1 MGNTANKRIQTVLL
15 TGAGGTIGRE
25 IIKILLGR
33 QGEYLVRAFDLPTP
47 KNREYFGRYE
57 GQIEVFYGD
66 ITKPQDLEEA
76 TKGVD
81 HVIHLASVIPPLA
94 DEKPLLVDS
103 VNVGGT
109 RKLLK
114 AVEENSPSSFFLFA
128 SSVAV
133 YGDRFLDPFIK
144 VGDPLNPSEGDHYG
158 QGKVLMEE
166 SIQKSKLQWTAFRLP
181 AIMGP
186 QNHVMSGIM
195 FRMPLQQLMEIATP
209 RDTARAFVNAL
220 SSHRE
225 ELTGRVFNLGGGAEA
240 TTTYGDFLANNF
252 RIYGL
257 GEFDFPLH
265 AFATKNFHCGFYEDG
280 DVLEGILH
288 FRRDTLESYYRQL
301 ENSISWVQKK
311 ATQLMAPLVKSYLL
325 HLSEPYKAW
334 KSRDAEAIDFFFR
347 E

>member
-1 MGNTANKRIQTVLL
+1 MKEVKNNSLQTVLL

-25 IIKILLGR
+25 IIKILLR
-33 QGEYLVRAFDLPTP
+33 RSSEYVVRAFDLPSA
-47 KNREYFGRYE
+47 KNREFFSRHE
-57 GQIEVFYGD
+57 GDIEVFYGD
-66 ITKPQDLEEA
+66 ITKPGDLEEA

-81 HVIHLASVIPPLA
+81 YVIHLASVIPPLA

-114 AVEENSPSSFFLFA
+114 AVEENSPSAFFLFA

-133 YGDRFLDPFIK
+133 YGDRFLDPYIK

-158 QGKVLMEE
+158 RGKVLMEE
-166 SIQKSKLQWTAFRLP
+166 SIQKSKLQWTTFRLP

-186 QNHVMSGIM
+186 QNHTMSGIM
-195 FRMPLQQLMEIATP
+195 FRMPLEQLMEIATP

-220 SSHRE
+220 SHRE
-225 ELTGRVFNLGGGAEA
+225 ELTGRTFNLGGGAAA

-280 DVLEGILH
+280 DILEGILH

-301 ENSISWVQKK
+301 KNSIPWVQKK

-334 KSRDAEAIDFFFR
+334 TTRDEEAMDFFFR
-347 E
+347 R